1 MSTEPKK
8 IKIKQALQI
17 CKDIEALHK
26 MDDVRR
32 IYHSSYGYKSKN
44 FEVRVAN
51 NQNEISEIE
60 VSRYER
66 MVSKSERVPCNFWTV
81 LFDTVG
87 DYKMDPITYCVTIKN
102 NGIFQHAPVGKTW
115 LHSGLHS
122 WLAARI
128 IYHKMKKEYR
138 LAKQHKGLVY

>member
-60 VSRYER
+60 VTKEWFQSQN
-66 MVSKSERVPCNFWTV
+66 VSHVIFG
-81 LFDTVG
+81 L
-87 DYKMDPITYCVTIKN
+87 YCSTLSAIIKW
-102 NGIFQHAPVGKTW
+102 I
-115 LHSGLHS
+115 
-122 WLAARI
+122 R
-128 IYHKMKKEYR
+128 
-138 LAKQHKGLVY
+138 